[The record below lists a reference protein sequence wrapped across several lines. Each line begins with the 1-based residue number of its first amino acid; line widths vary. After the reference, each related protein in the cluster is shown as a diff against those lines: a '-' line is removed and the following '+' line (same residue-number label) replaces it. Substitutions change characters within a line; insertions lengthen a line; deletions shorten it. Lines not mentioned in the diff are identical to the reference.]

1 MYRKWIKRLLDIISA
16 LIILLLL
23 MPILLLLMLLVAVF
37 LGRPVFFKQ
46 TRPGYQAV
54 PFQMIKFR
62 TMTDAHNAE
71 GELLPDAQ
79 RLTRFGK
86 FLRATSLDE
95 LPELWNVLKGEMSLV
110 GPRPL
115 LMEYLPLYSKEQM
128 RRHEVK
134 PGITGWAQVNGRNA
148 ISWTEKFNHDIFYVS
163 HYSFCLDIKI
173 LLLTCKKVF
182 IREGITQAGSV
193 TAEKFTGQGNNNTWA
208 VMESHRA

>member
-62 TMTDAHNAE
+62 TMTDARNAE

-86 FLRATSLDE
+86 FLRVTSLDE

-115 LMEYLPLYSKEQM
+115 LMEYLPLYSKEQI

-134 PGITGWAQVNGRNA
+134 PGITGLAQVNGRNA
-148 ISWTEKFNHDIFYVS
+148 ISWAEKFNHDIFYVS
-163 HYSFCLDIKI
+163 HYSFLLDIKI

-182 IREGITQAGSV
+182 IREGITQAGSA
-193 TAEKFTGQGNNNTWA
+193 TAEKFTG
-208 VMESHRA
+208 